1 MYLFV
6 NEGDKVYEGSA
17 AIPDK
22 RACCGY
28 DAWENTVYKADAVW
42 NADAE
47 QTEVGLVL
55 EPLKSRIFI
64 FDEKEHVEELLK
76 QEKRPVIAS
85 GEPIKLTETWKR
97 SICQKYRVSELWG
110 EKKKSHCRIFCT
122 RKNRIFSGFVRYEN
136 RFEAKAG
143 GRYAAGDQ

>member
-64 FDEKEHVEELLK
+64 FDEKENVEDGVVRIDSVQHV
-76 QEKRPVIAS
+76 VHYA
-85 GEPIKLTETWKR
+85 G
-97 SICQKYRVSELWG
+97 VG
-110 EKKKSHCRIFCT
+110 M
-122 RKNRIFSGFVRYEN
+122 
-136 RFEAKAG
+136 G
-143 GRYAAGDQ
+143 GR